1 MACEGKSI
9 EALSIV
15 FTLGIAM
22 GTLLFPPHST
32 TPGSLLLPLV
42 ALPVLLKG
50 PILNLPERQATGIIL
65 LTYML
70 LGMFCASMADI
81 PAAEFSSPIEDLA
94 AKAVSRLRA
103 FIGSLPFSNADTAPL
118 LKALLTGDRSG
129 LSAQTV
135 AVFRGSGA
143 SHLLALSGLHIGIIY
158 LIFDKLTWI
167 VGRSGPARAIRFG
180 LIVSGALFFTLM
192 TGAGPSIVRAFL
204 FILINE
210 TLRLLNRPRKAV
222 RVLCLALFIQLVLDP
237 SAIKS
242 VGFQLSYLAMAGIFL
257 LYPLLESWY
266 PGGKSFNPLRRIW
279 QAAALSISCQV
290 FTAPLAWYRFHSF
303 PRFFLITNLLAI
315 PLTTALIGV
324 AVCTLA
330 LSSIGLCP
338 PLLLQATDLLST
350 LLQTTLTIISTL

>member
-103 FIGSLPFSNADTAPL
+103 FIGSLPCRYCAAAEGAP
-118 LKALLTGDRSG
+118 DRRPQRSIG
-129 LSAQTV
+129 PDGSRIPRE
-135 AVFRGSGA
+135 RGIA
-143 SHLLALSGLHIGIIY
+143 
-158 LIFDKLTWI
+158 
-167 VGRSGPARAIRFG
+167 PFG
-180 LIVSGALFFTLM
+180 
-192 TGAGPSIVRAFL
+192 
-204 FILINE
+204 
-210 TLRLLNRPRKAV
+210 
-222 RVLCLALFIQLVLDP
+222 
-237 SAIKS
+237 S
-242 VGFQLSYLAMAGIFL
+242 VGLTHRHYLSDF
-257 LYPLLESWY
+257 
-266 PGGKSFNPLRRIW
+266 R
-279 QAAALSISCQV
+279 
-290 FTAPLAWYRFHSF
+290 
-303 PRFFLITNLLAI
+303 
-315 PLTTALIGV
+315 
-324 AVCTLA
+324 
-330 LSSIGLCP
+330 
-338 PLLLQATDLLST
+338 
-350 LLQTTLTIISTL
+350 